1 MKTIFIVL
9 VYNNNTVG
17 ENDNFFTHILNSL
30 LFYKK
35 VTQYTLYRT
44 SEWNINAMAQKV
56 GLTWKDLFIT
66 VIAVILLNS
75 YSNGSKQ
82 A

>member
-9 VYNNNTVG
+9 VYNNNTG
-17 ENDNFFTHILNSL
+17 ERMIISSHTYLTVFCFT
-30 LFYKK
+30 KK
-35 VTQYTLYRT
+35 LHNALYRT